1 MCSALIIHI
10 YGYRKGRIQA
20 TYLTRGL
27 MTSKQQS
34 QNPNMR
40 GLNPKPLSPT
50 ALNTGF
56 GEMWLL
62 VLTVAIY

>member
-1 MCSALIIHI
+1 
-10 YGYRKGRIQA
+10 
-20 TYLTRGL
+20 

-34 QNPNMR
+34 QNLNMG
-40 GLNPKPLSPT
+40 GLNPKNLSPT

-62 VLTVAIY
+62 VLAVAIY